1 MGKTNNKVIREP
13 KNVSEKEEITKK
25 EVVCQTKEYKVLLS
39 APTYYIIDKN
49 GVNVTIKGQNNYK
62 KGDIVKL

>member
-13 KNVSEKEEITKK
+13 KNVSKKEETTKK

-49 GVNVTIKGQNNYK
+49 KAICTQSR
-62 KGDIVKL
+62 

>member
-1 MGKTNNKVIREP
+1 MSKTNNKVVKEP
-13 KNVSEKEEITKK
+13 KNVSKKEETAKK
-25 EVVCQTKEYKVLLS
+25 EVVCQTKEYRVLLS
-39 APTYYIIDKN
+39 TPTYYIIDKN